1 MDTTAYIQSG
11 IIEAYVLGLA
21 NAQEAAELE
30 LMMKQHPEVKQAIA
44 EFEIQL
50 EQSAFDNAIAPKA
63 STKEDLFSQLA
74 TEFAVPATTTKVVH
88 MSEQQAPVRSINFL
102 RYASV
107 AAVFLLVA
115 STALN
120 VYLYKKYD
128 DTETK
133 YRTALLDNKTLTAQ
147 NDAINT
153 SFRVTTDSSY
163 LHITMPGIPGN
174 EGKLATV
181 FWDSKTKDVYLMA
194 NRMPLLE
201 KGKQYQLWAIVDGK
215 PVDAGVMGDCTGL
228 CKMKNI
234 PKASMFAITIEKQ
247 GGSEAPTLTAMV
259 VAGKV

>member
-1 MDTTAYIQSG
+1 MDTTAYIQTG
-11 IIEAYVLGLA
+11 IIESYVLGFA

-30 LMMKQHPEVKQAIA
+30 LLIQQYPEIKQAVV

-50 EQSAFDNAIAPKA
+50 EKAVFDNAVAPKA
-63 STKEDLFSQLA
+63 STKERLF
-74 TEFAVPATTTKVVH
+74 TELSTQFAAPTSKVVA
-88 MSEQQAPVRSINFL
+88 MKDETPVRNMKFL
-102 RYASV
+102 RYTSI
-107 AAVFLLVA
+107 AAMFLLVA
-115 STALN
+115 STGLN
-120 VYLYKKYD
+120 LYLYKKYD
-128 DTETK
+128 DSESK

-153 SFRVTTDSSY
+153 SFKVTTDSSY
-163 LHITMPGIPGN
+163 LHVTMPGIPGN

-215 PVDAGVMGDCTGL
+215 PVDAGVIGECTGL

-234 PKASMFAITIEKQ
+234 PKASMFAITIEKE
-247 GGSEAPTLTAMV
+247 GGSEGPTLTAMV